1 MSHRAR
7 QRRPRAMLGW
17 RLESHEGFAKICRLR
32 QGDRVVFLKD
42 NVARSND
49 VDVGG
54 ADRAV

>member
-1 MSHRAR
+1 MSHCAR

-49 VDVGG
+49 VGG